1 LKHSQ
6 DGEKVVETLNQ
17 AKDFLVQM
25 IPPAQQML
33 DGGITINFRHAG
45 DSVFIDVTVGGVFE
59 QQASGVLGMFAG
71 LKQAE
76 FAGNST
82 IHLSTQLSPAD
93 IPNQTL
99 DDSLTKATNI
109 RYKSE
114 GEWQHLKAIVD
125 YAMTLKDMLPGKF
138 RDFLFLLKIID
149 VIKGVNFNFVYDH
162 ESLKHLIIDC
172 FNTQSSYVEGQTY
185 YEKMCTDWTP
195 KQNEITQTIEGV
207 SQMGKGVLQPFQ
219 SGIDSINFDEI
230 SIFALSS
237 ALRVHTK
244 LTIKVAHLTAFINK
258 QLA

>member
-25 IPPAQQML
+25 IPPAQEML

-59 QQASGVLGMFAG
+59 QQASGVLSLFAG
-71 LKQAE
+71 LKQTE
-76 FAGNST
+76 FAGHST

-99 DDSLTKATNI
+99 DDNLTKATNI

-138 RDFLFLLKIID
+138 REILFLIKIID

-162 ESLKHLIIDC
+162 ESLKHVITDAI
-172 FNTQSSYVEGQTY
+172 NMKSTGSGQTQW
-185 YEKMCTDWTP
+185 EKLTQEWPT
-195 KQNEITQTIEGV
+195 KQTEITQTVEGV